1 MGGGVSLDLLEQTA
15 GVQLDR
21 RDLPPETRNVS
32 EWVRARLNR
41 PVHGG
46 DIVHDSGLR
55 VLVRKVR
62 RQQVLEAQVSREN
75 GAPHGNGAAP
85 TAE

>member
-1 MGGGVSLDLLEQTA
+1 MGGGVT
-15 GVQLDR
+15 LDR
-21 RDLPPETRNVS
+21 LEKTLDVKLDRDGLPPETRNLS

-41 PVHGG
+41 PAHGG
-46 DIVHDSGLR
+46 DLVYDSGLR

-75 GAPHGNGAAP
+75 GAQRNTPL
-85 TAE
+85 